1 MVEDQAD
8 SRNQKGTAIAFNYD
22 SDTRRSRRRSRT
34 PNKEAGEEKRKQQR
48 EKRKA
53 LFATPVTKPAAP
65 IEESDDEQSE
75 SSGKYVAPRPDAWEK
90 AAWEKSSFESS
101 SEKSKFLRL
110 MGGAKE
116 KSGLGDKVESAQK
129 VGPSSQELER
139 QYVQGMQKQ
148 LYSRHRG
155 LG

>member
-8 SRNQKGTAIAFNYD
+8 SRNVSKGTAIAFNYD
-22 SDTRRSRRRSRT
+22 SDPRRSRRRSRT
-34 PNKEAGEEKRKQQR
+34 PNKQAGEEKRKQQR

-53 LFATPVTKPAAP
+53 LFASPAVAKPAP
-65 IEESDDEQSE
+65 PTEESDDEPE
-75 SSGKYVAPRPDAWEK
+75 SSGVVAPRPDAWAK
-90 AAWEKSSFESS
+90 ACWEKSSFESS

-116 KSGLGDKVESAQK
+116 KSGDKVDESAKQ
-129 VGPSSQELER
+129 VGASSQELER
-139 QYVQGMQKQ
+139 QYLQGMQKQ

>member
-1 MVEDQAD
+1 MITTE
-8 SRNQKGTAIAFNYD
+8 
-22 SDTRRSRRRSRT
+22 RT
-34 PNKEAGEEKRKQQR
+34 EKEAAWR
-48 EKRKA
+48 
-53 LFATPVTKPAAP
+53 AA
-65 IEESDDEQSE
+65 SDDEPE
-75 SSGKYVAPRPDAWEK
+75 SSGLVAPARPDAWEK
-90 AAWEKSSFESS
+90 AAWEKSSFDSS

-116 KSGLGDKVESAQK
+116 KSGPGDKVDDSAKK